1 MPADYYKILGVSP
14 NASLDDIKKAYKK
27 RAKEWHPDKQSGS
40 SDLFKKLV
48 AAYNVIGNEERRKS
62 YDRRINSPQSFTSRF
77 SNVATV
83 AAKKVMNDFVDEG
96 LFDTLDKFFGRAS
109 EPKNIE
115 MEIEITIEE
124 LYSGQEK
131 AISFSRL
138 EVCRKCEGSG
148 ARSNNDVA
156 ICTDCYGV
164 GSVSASAGIAS
175 FFSRDKCNS
184 CNGLGRQIK
193 RKCTICKGNGEKQYK
208 RKFSFSIPSDLKVG
222 GTKDRLILPEEGE
235 HGGDLVLTV
244 NMKNHKFYSVSW
256 PNLSV
261 EVPIKFYQAILGDYL
276 EINTLKGAAFFKLPP
291 GTQDNDVITLKGY
304 GLRDVGTLGD
314 LEICVKI
321 QLPRMI
327 SSSQRALLKAYKEE
341 DTI

>member
-1 MPADYYKILGVSP
+1 MPVDYYKILGVPP
-14 NASLDDIKKAYKK
+14 NASSDDIKKAYKT

-40 SDLFKKLV
+40 PDLFKKLV
-48 AAYNVIGNEERRKS
+48 AAYHVIGNEDRRKS
-62 YDRRINSPQSFTSRF
+62 YDRRVNSPQSFTSRF

-83 AAKKVMNDFVDEG
+83 AAKRVMNDFVDEG
-96 LFDTLDKFFGRAS
+96 LFDTLDKFFGRAPES
-109 EPKNIE
+109 RNIE

-138 EVCRKCEGSG
+138 EACRKCEGSG
-148 ARSNNDVA
+148 AHSDNDVS

-164 GSVSASAGIAS
+164 GSVSASSGLAS
-175 FFSRDKCNS
+175 FFSREKCSS

-193 RKCTICKGNGEKQYK
+193 RKCTTCKGKGEKSYK

-235 HGGDLVLTV
+235 YGGDLILTV
-244 NMKNHKFYSVSW
+244 SLMAHPFYTVSW
-256 PNLSV
+256 PNLAV
-261 EVPIKFYQAILGDYL
+261 EVPIKFYKAILGDYL
-276 EINTLKGAAFFKLPP
+276 EIETLKGSAFFKLPP

-314 LEICVKI
+314 LEICVKV
-321 QLPRMI
+321 QLPRAI
-327 SSSQRALLKAYKEE
+327 SSSKRALLEAYKEE